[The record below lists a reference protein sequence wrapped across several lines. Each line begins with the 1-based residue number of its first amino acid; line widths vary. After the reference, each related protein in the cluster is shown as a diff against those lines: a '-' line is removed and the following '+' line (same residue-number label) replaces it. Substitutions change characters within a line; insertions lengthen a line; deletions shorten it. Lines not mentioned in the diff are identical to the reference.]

1 MRLRHQGGQYLARG
15 MEPVYWSNKVDST
28 HDLYDNYTLGSYQNN
43 SYNIL
48 AHTGFGYDHEF
59 QIYEINSNS
68 WRIIDAT
75 LDFKLGYIGRGVS
88 LKGKTY
94 WIASGEE
101 EKRLGKFLIS
111 FDYTTERFER
121 LCLPN
126 KYPCYATL
134 ALSVVR
140 EEKLSMLSQRGIKSK
155 AEIWVTNKIGET
167 QVVSWSMVLAL
178 DLQPKRCIG
187 ESGSFLVD
195 EKKRVVVCCDNIRDQ
210 GKTTFDSN
218 LPRYHR
224 QKKKGRMIIVFDVE
238 SMRLPVT
245 VKATKPSFLVIWIRY
260 SSAASSPTVSLN
272 PSGRLQQTL
281 AGSVEVK
288 GKSLHSG
295 KFSTVKLNPEIA
307 GAGRFFEFRSR
318 FIPASIEFAQE
329 SPLCTTLLKDE
340 LKIRTVEHLLS
351 ALEAKGVDNCRIQIE
366 SESSDD
372 REVEVSKEWVDA
384 IQGVGINA
392 AQNHDGESVEKMVA
406 HVNKPVYV
414 CKNDTFVAA
423 FPALETRITCG
434 IDFPQVPAI
443 GCQWFSW
450 RPIHESSF
458 AKDIA
463 SSRTFC
469 VYEEVERMREAGLI
483 KGGSLDNAIVCSA
496 EHGWMNP
503 PLRFDDEACRHKIL
517 DLIGDLSLV
526 SRGGNGGLPV
536 AHIVAY
542 KNEEE
547 EVRSS
552 TEENENVR
560 SSTEENEYVRSST
573 EAGRGEDPHEDSDN
587 ISESGAIHLQI
598 MERFNQR
605 SGSGKEEEEDTMDL
619 SIKQVDLLNQVEISR
634 VYHCDGLLLCVAK
647 DNSRVV
653 VWNPYLGQ
661 TRWIRPRTESNIGDS
676 YALGY
681 DINRNH
687 KILRMV
693 QTRNVSVYRYEIY
706 DLRSNSWRVLE
717 VTPNGEMDP
726 NHPLYGVS
734 VKGNTYFFAHEDSSS
749 GEIDED
755 GDIIDL
761 EDFLLCFDFT
771 TETFGL
777 RLPLPF
783 HSTIDATVT
792 LSCVRDQQLAV
803 LYHNEGL
810 HSDDRFTTVE
820 FWVTTSI
827 EPNSVSWSKF
837 LTVDMRPL
845 ALTGVRF
852 DNDMGATFFIDED
865 EKVAVVFDLDGYL
878 STESARYHTAFISG
892 KDGFFKPVTLG
903 VAPNVGEPCPRTGHI
918 PTTYRPPLVCSSTYL
933 PSLVQVNQQR
943 KRKERHV

>member
-1 MRLRHQGGQYLARG
+1 MRRR
-15 MEPVYWSNKVDST
+15 
-28 HDLYDNYTLGSYQNN
+28 
-43 SYNIL
+43 
-48 AHTGFGYDHEF
+48 
-59 QIYEINSNS
+59 
-68 WRIIDAT
+68 R
-75 LDFKLGYIGRGVS
+75 
-88 LKGKTY
+88 
-94 WIASGEE
+94 
-101 EKRLGKFLIS
+101 
-111 FDYTTERFER
+111 
-121 LCLPN
+121 C
-126 KYPCYATL
+126 
-134 ALSVVR
+134 
-140 EEKLSMLSQRGIKSK
+140 
-155 AEIWVTNKIGET
+155 
-167 QVVSWSMVLAL
+167 
-178 DLQPKRCIG
+178 DLQPKRTRMCDLQPKRTSMCDLPPKLVG
-187 ESGSFLVD
+187 EKILTRIPITSLRAVRSTCKLWNALTKD
-195 EKKRVVVCCDNIRDQ
+195 RVL
-210 GKTTFDSN
+210 GK
-218 LPRYHR
+218 
-224 QKKKGRMIIVFDVE
+224 
-238 SMRLPVT
+238 
-245 VKATKPSFLVIWIRY
+245 A
-260 SSAASSPTVSLN
+260 
-272 PSGRLQQTL
+272 
-281 AGSVEVK
+281 
-288 GKSLHSG
+288 
-295 KFSTVKLNPEIA
+295 
-307 GAGRFFEFRSR
+307 
-318 FIPASIEFAQE
+318 
-329 SPLCTTLLKDE
+329 
-340 LKIRTVEHLLS
+340 
-351 ALEAKGVDNCRIQIE
+351 
-366 SESSDD
+366 
-372 REVEVSKEWVDA
+372 
-384 IQGVGINA
+384 A
-392 AQNHDGESVEKMVA
+392 AQFLGFMTMDSK
-406 HVNKPVYV
+406 
-414 CKNDTFVAA
+414 
-423 FPALETRITCG
+423 
-434 IDFPQVPAI
+434 
-443 GCQWFSW
+443 
-450 RPIHESSF
+450 
-458 AKDIA
+458 
-463 SSRTFC
+463 
-469 VYEEVERMREAGLI
+469 
-483 KGGSLDNAIVCSA
+483 VCSVRF
-496 EHGWMNP
+496 H
-503 PLRFDDEACRHKIL
+503 LR
-517 DLIGDLSLV
+517 
-526 SRGGNGGLPV
+526 
-536 AHIVAY
+536 
-542 KNEEE
+542 
-547 EVRSS
+547 RS
-552 TEENENVR
+552 
-560 SSTEENEYVRSST
+560 
-573 EAGRGEDPHEDSDN
+573 
-587 ISESGAIHLQI
+587 
-598 MERFNQR
+598 
-605 SGSGKEEEEDTMDL
+605 KEEEEDTMDL

-693 QTRNVSVYRYEIY
+693 QTRNVSVYRYEIH